1 MFHALPEPIRRR
13 MEFLEDLDRKHRAEG
28 ADKSLRLRQ
37 VPPETGKF
45 LAILAAGAPKGA
57 YLEIGTSGGYSALWI
72 ALACKQLG
80 RKLTTFEVLEE
91 KALLA
96 AKTFKLAEVEDV
108 VELVKGDARKLLH
121 NYTDVSFCFLDAEKE
136 HYDECYDLLIPN
148 MVPGGILA
156 ADNVISH
163 EKVLAGFVEKVMADD
178 RVAAV
183 TVPVGRGVLLCRKT

>member
-1 MFHALPEPIRRR
+1 

-28 ADKSLRLRQ
+28 AGKSLRLRQ

-45 LAILAAGAPKGA
+45 LALLAASAPEGA
-57 YLEIGTSGGYSALWI
+57 YLEIGTSGGYSALWV
-72 ALACKQLG
+72 ALACRQLG
-80 RKLTTFEVLEE
+80 RKLVTFEVLKE

-96 AKTFKLAEVEDV
+96 TKTFKLAEVEDV
-108 VELVKGDARKLLH
+108 VELVTGDARKLLQ

-136 HYDECYDLLIPN
+136 HYNECYDLVVPN
-148 MVPGGILA
+148 MVPGGIIA

-163 EKVLAGFVEKVMADD
+163 QKILADFVAKVSADN

-183 TVPVGRGVLLCRKT
+183 TVPIGSGVLLCRKT